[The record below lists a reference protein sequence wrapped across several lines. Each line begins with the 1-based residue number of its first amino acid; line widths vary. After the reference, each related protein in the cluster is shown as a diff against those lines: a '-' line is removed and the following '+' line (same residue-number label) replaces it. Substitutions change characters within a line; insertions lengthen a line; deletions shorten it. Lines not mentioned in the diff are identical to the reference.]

1 VTSIKKVAELAG
13 VSTATVSRVLANK
26 PYVRPELRQRVLQ
39 VVEELNYSPN
49 RVARSLRSQKTSIIG
64 LIVSDIQNPFFTAVT
79 RAVEDVASA
88 HDMSVFVCN
97 SDENQAKELRY
108 LEHMQ
113 AENVAGIIFSPTRL
127 TSEAFTEVVDTDL
140 PIVLIDRQVAGAD
153 LDSVVIDNVRAAY
166 ELAEHLIQD
175 GHHRLGAMFGS
186 ASTTGRERRQGFL
199 QALQDYGLEA
209 DPELVVTIEA
219 REDTG
224 YQTTKKLLSHPE
236 RPQAIFSSNG
246 LMASGAFRA
255 LRESGLHIPDEVGFA
270 SFDDTA
276 WAGLVEPPV
285 TVIRQPTYEIGKTAT
300 ELLLERLR
308 DPERATR
315 QVVLKPTLVV
325 RGSCG
330 RHN

>member
-1 VTSIKKVAELAG
+1 VTTIKEVAKAAG
-13 VSTATVSRVLANK
+13 VSTATVSRVLADK
-26 PYVRPELRQRVLQ
+26 PYVRPEIRQRVLQ
-39 VVEELNYSPN
+39 VVDDLDYSPN
-49 RVARSLRSQKTSIIG
+49 RVARSLRSQKTNIIS

-108 LEHMQ
+108 LEHMR
-113 AENVAGIIFSPTRL
+113 AENVAGILFSPTRL
-127 TSEAFTEVVDTDL
+127 TSEAFTEVVRTDL
-140 PIVLIDRQVAGAD
+140 PIVLIDRQAVGAD
-153 LDSVVIDNVRAAY
+153 LDSVLIDNVRAAY

-175 GHHRLGAMFGS
+175 GHQRIGAMFGS
-186 ASTTGRERRQGFL
+186 TSTTGRERRQGFL
-199 QALQDYGLEA
+199 QALQGYGLEV

-219 REDTG
+219 REDIG
-224 YQTTKKLLSHPE
+224 YQTTQKLLSHPE
-236 RPQAIFSSNG
+236 RPQAIYCSNG
-246 LMASGAFRA
+246 LVARGAFRA
-255 LRESGLHIPDEVGFA
+255 LRESGLRIPEEVGFA

-276 WAGLVEPPV
+276 WGALVEPPV

-308 DPERATR
+308 EPERATR
-315 QVVLKPTLVV
+315 RVVLKPTLVV

-330 RHN
+330 RH